1 MRAVGDSEP
10 SPVPL
15 SRTGSSSGIV
25 RRLWDNV
32 TKDDRSRSPIQYSNS
47 APTSNSSAHDPIS
60 GRASQHTHLVT
71 KGQTANS
78 GATEIFHRV
87 EPDPEEV
94 IAEVQSGLDTVDYVS
109 LIRPLKE
116 FNSSANTIMVPP
128 YAKVALSIFTCAS
141 KMIFDQAEDIA
152 VSSLLAKVSDI
163 YCFMLKDDALARIPS
178 MPTLYGKIARQTLEC
193 ADFIV
198 HYSEAKSV

>member
-78 GATEIFHRV
+78 GATE
-87 EPDPEEV
+87 V

-163 YCFMLKDDALARIPS
+163 YCFMLKDDALTRIPS